1 MFYDYLILRFHE
13 NISNISKYLS
23 QFLYLVFVPF
33 VDIITFVDKNIC
45 DIITLKEF
53 QYCSTTL
60 IFHSCLR
67 LWKGFLFRKNALYTN
82 GFHFLKHQYLV
93 LLREVFHLIFQFSI
107 SHRLYYSI
115 FHRIIKTPLDY
126 HHGTPLDKHCY
137 CVKSVQIRSYFW
149 SVFSCIWTE
158 YGNLLRKFSP
168 NTRKCGPEITTY
180 LDTFHAVCAYTS
192 WIFKIASCVENALKS
207 DTY

>member
-33 VDIITFVDKNIC
+33 VDIITFVDKSIC

-137 CVKSVQIRSYFW
+137 CVKMSKYGVISGPYFPVFGLNTEIYSVN
-149 SVFSCIWTE
+149 SVRIQ
-158 YGNLLRKFSP
+158 
-168 NTRKCGPEITTY
+168 
-180 LDTFHAVCAYTS
+180 
-192 WIFKIASCVENALKS
+192 ENADQK
-207 DTY
+207 